1 VEELVDTAVS
11 STTSEQQAQQQAL
24 QQVMQAATG
33 YIASTALQIAV
44 QLGIADHI
52 AAGTTSCRDLALVSG
67 VKEDALYRVLRML
80 SMMGIFEETTPRTFG
95 LTPAAA
101 ALRRV
106 PGSLYEMAL
115 WMSDPFH
122 FRVYADAMYSVT
134 TGAPAIEKT
143 YGVPIFEY
151 FEKNPALAAVFN
163 NAMTSFS
170 AMVVPAAIE
179 AYDFSGI
186 RVLVDVAG
194 GHGGVLTGILAK
206 YPEMHGILCDL
217 GHVID
222 GARHRIAS
230 LGLSDRCQTATCDI
244 FHAVPDGGDAYMMKH
259 IIHDWDDEK
268 AGTILRNIRRVLPR
282 EGRLLLL
289 ESVIAPGNEPDFS
302 KIIDLEM
309 LLVPGGRERSA
320 DEFRALFAANGFQLT
335 RIVPTRS
342 PLSVIEAH
350 AAN

>member
-1 VEELVDTAVS
+1 VDTAVA
-11 STTSEQQAQQQAL
+11 STNTEQQGQQQAL

-44 QLGIADHI
+44 QLQIADQI
-52 AAGTTSCRDLALVSG
+52 AAGTTSCGDLARASG
-67 VKEDALYRVLRML
+67 VNEDALYRVLRML
-80 SMMGIFEETTPRTFG
+80 SMTGIFEETSPRTFG

-122 FRVYADAMYSVT
+122 FRVYADAMHSVT

-143 YGVPIFEY
+143 YGVPVFEY
-151 FEKNPALAAVFN
+151 FEKNPELAAVFN

-179 AYDFSGI
+179 AYDFSSI
-186 RVLVDVAG
+186 RLLVDVAG
-194 GHGGVLTGILAK
+194 GHGGVLTGILGK
-206 YPEMHGILCDL
+206 YPEMRGILCDL
-217 GHVID
+217 GHVIE
-222 GARHRIAS
+222 GATQRIAA
-230 LGLSDRCQTATCDI
+230 LGLSDRCQTVTCDM
-244 FHAVPDGGDAYMMKH
+244 FRAVPEGGDAYIMKH

-289 ESVIAPGNEPDFS
+289 ESVIAPGNEPDFG

-335 RIVPTRS
+335 RIVPTQS
-342 PLSVIEAH
+342 PLSVVEGR